1 MELFIKI
8 SEKMFFSKVLPA
20 KDRGFERVNT
30 CESSNGFTI
39 LVISLIFSFEIK

>member
-20 KDRGFERVNT
+20 KDRGFERVNI
-30 CESSNGFTI
+30 CESSNDFMI
-39 LVISLIFSFEIK
+39 LVISLSFEIK